1 MKIRPLHD
9 RILVKRLEGEAKTAS
24 GLIIPD
30 NAKEKPMEGKVIAV
44 GNGKV
49 LENGT
54 VRKLELKAGDRVLF
68 SKYSGA
74 EVKMDGAEHLILT
87 ENDILGIIE

>member
-9 RILVKRLEGEAKTAS
+9 RILVKRLEGEEKTV
-24 GLIIPD
+24 GGIIIPD
-30 NAKEKPMEGKVIAV
+30 NAKEKPMEGKVVAV

-49 LENGT
+49 LENGS
-54 VRKLELKAGDRVLF
+54 VRKLEVKAGDRILF
-68 SKYSGA
+68 SKYSGS
-74 EVKMDGAEHLILT
+74 EVKMDGAEHLILN

>member
-9 RILVKRLEGEAKTAS
+9 RILVKRLEGDSKTAS